1 MSKRTVK
8 LDKKDYHRVLLTDTF
23 PGDVPVIFSNDG
35 FYINCRSR
43 LLNGKETRNKVFDSI
58 FGKIFVGNSQSSPY
72 KYSIA
77 KNFHS
82 QRFLSLM
89 HPRAQLN
96 FADFFRGNADL
107 IIYHCSASPASIR
120 APEKVANSFYSKNE
134 NSNYDYKSFD
144 IETINSEINRKH
156 ASSYF
161 SYRGYNRL
169 HKIFNSDQFMALEKK
184 FKTFWMI
191 DVANCFDSVYTHT
204 ISWAV
209 KGKMEAKKNVGYE
222 NQFCSKFD
230 RLMQRSNNNETNG
243 IAIGPEVS
251 RVFAEIIFQDAD
263 VKIIKRLNDA
273 YGLSY
278 GVDYVFFRYVD
289 DFLVFSSSDSI
300 CSSVSGC
307 VSDVLSEY
315 NLYLNDGKF
324 ERLSRP
330 FETKRSAV
338 ISDLKRKI
346 SAFDERF
353 FFKLGSGSFLYPKKI
368 IKKEAV
374 QKHFISQVKEV
385 VRSSGGDY
393 QSVSSYLVSAI
404 HNRVGSLVEG
414 FSTVD
419 DGERLVYR
427 DTIEVLV
434 KLMLFFYLVAPE
446 VSSSA
451 KVSKTILILDD
462 FFSSS
467 LPEFSDHF
475 RTYVMLD
482 VESLNF
488 FSENNSVRASYVPLE
503 NLNILV
509 STAGFGSSRLLS
521 EEKLLDILRGGE
533 GTYFVI
539 ISILYYIKSNDGYS
553 ILKGEI
559 LNRIRFIMSDI
570 GEINKNSEC
579 AHLFLDIMSCPYVS
593 ENFRLSMIDEYMASF
608 DNSLTLTLDEK
619 VSALR
624 SLRAVYWFVK
634 WDGLDLI
641 KLLERKELK
650 KMY

>member
-8 LDKKDYHRVLLTDTF
+8 LDKKDYRRVLLTDTF

-43 LLNGKETRNKVFDSI
+43 SLAGNATSHKIFDSI
-58 FGKIFVGNSQSSPY
+58 FEKVFVGASQSFPY
-72 KYSIA
+72 KYSIT

-96 FADFFRGNADL
+96 FADFFRDNADL
-107 IIYHCSASPASIR
+107 IVYHCSASPASIR

-184 FKTFWMI
+184 FQNFWMI

-209 KGKMEAKKNVGYE
+209 KGKIEAKKNVGYE

-263 VKIIKRLNDA
+263 VKIIKRLNES
-273 YGLSY
+273 YGLNY
-278 GVDYVFFRYVD
+278 GIDYTFFRYVD
-289 DFLVFSSSDSI
+289 DFLIFSNSDSL

-315 NLYLNDGKF
+315 NLYLNDSKF
-324 ERLSRP
+324 EKLSRP

-353 FFKLGSGSFLYPKKI
+353 FFRLGPGSSLYPKKI
-368 IKKEAV
+368 IRKGAV
-374 QKHFISQVKEV
+374 QKYFISQVKEV
-385 VRSSGGDY
+385 LRSSDGDY

-404 HNRVGSLVEG
+404 NNRVVSLVEC
-414 FSTVD
+414 FSAVD

-434 KLMLFFYLVAPE
+434 KLMLFFYLVAPQ

-462 FFSSS
+462 FFSTS

-482 VESLNF
+482 VDNLSF
-488 FSENNSVRASYVPLE
+488 FSENNSVRANYVPLE

-509 STAGFGSSRLLS
+509 STAGFGSSYLLS
-521 EEKLLDILRGGE
+521 EESLLEVLKGGK
-533 GTYFVI
+533 GSYFVI
-539 ISILYYIKSNDGYS
+539 ISILYYIKNNDGYS
-553 ILKGEI
+553 TLKGEI
-559 LNRIRFIMSDI
+559 LNRIRCIMSDV

-579 AHLFLDIMSCPYVS
+579 AHLFLDVMSCPYVS
-593 ENFRLSMIDEYMASF
+593 EDFRLSVIDEYMANF
-608 DNSLTLTLDEK
+608 DNSLTLTVGEK
-619 VSALR
+619 QSALE
-624 SLRAVYWFVK
+624 SLGAVYWFIK
-634 WDGLDLI
+634 WDALDLI

-650 KMY
+650 KIY